1 MKLGRRVTKQTP
13 TTIGGGKKRI
23 NKLDLI
29 YKARKM
35 GGQRNVDVKEFCSW
49 KKFNETSITHSPTQ
63 HGVCRNG
70 EW

>member
-23 NKLDLI
+23 HKLDLI

-35 GGQRNVDVKEFCSW
+35 GGQRNVDLKEFCS
-49 KKFNETSITHSPTQ
+49 
-63 HGVCRNG
+63 
-70 EW
+70 